1 MNGPPFD
8 RCAFA
13 IQRYKSIAMWRNL
26 WTILLFIFGSTV
38 ILFLCG
44 SILLFVQ
51 ESWLPAAIS
60 ILGTIVNGVGVKWVV
75 TRRNEAVQEEL
86 DAYHDVGTECPG
98 AGKERT
104 VTGAAKGDEG
114 RLQELEGFRKKLM
127 LFGLFR

>member
-8 RCAFA
+8 RCEFA
-13 IQRYKSIAMWRNL
+13 IQRYKSIALWRNL

-44 SILLFVQ
+44 AILLFIQ
-51 ESWLPAAIS
+51 ESWLPAAITT
-60 ILGTIVNGVGVKWVV
+60 LGTIVNGVGVTWVV

-86 DAYHDVGTECPG
+86 DAYKDVGTECSTSGPN
-98 AGKERT
+98 RI
-104 VTGAAKGDEG
+104 AAVGSPAEAN
-114 RLQELEGFRKKLM
+114 RIQELEGFRKKLM